1 MRDKSLNANSKTDS
15 LKERLKSYNGFLSR
29 RKLELR
35 EYAEKLKKVKL
46 SDRKN
51 KTARLMTK
59 RRYRQTARKIKKI
72 LGGLSTLGSS
82 IKKNGDDFLKKK
94 VYAARIDRINK
105 KIDGLLSQ
113 LGCEVYDLK
122 SHDTDKVIKN
132 INIVSIMNQA
142 DKYHKEVALIEKKCK
157 GRRLENGR

>member
-1 MRDKSLNANSKTDS
+1 M
-15 LKERLKSYNGFLSR
+15 
-29 RKLELR
+29 R

-46 SDRKN
+46 SDRRN

-59 RRYRQTARKIKKI
+59 RRYRQTARKARKIKKI

-82 IKKNGDDFLKKK
+82 IKKNSDDFLKKK

-122 SHDTDKVIKN
+122 SHDTGKVMKN

-142 DKYHKEVALIEKKCK
+142 DKYRKEVALIEKKCK
-157 GRRLENGR
+157 GNE